1 MTLTVSRV
9 NVNGG
14 QLAQSKS
21 EISNYSIT
29 YHNKERFS
37 FDYANTLD
45 TFQFCETGS
54 VTTGQQGQ
62 SGLSFCP
69 TSYTS

>member
-1 MTLTVSRV
+1 MINTVVIAGLVEPIVIEIKMTLTVSRV

-14 QLAQSKS
+14 QLAQSKN
-21 EISNYSIT
+21 ERSNYSIT

-45 TFQFCETGS
+45 T
-54 VTTGQQGQ
+54 VPV
-62 SGLSFCP
+62 L
-69 TSYTS
+69 